1 MIDMPLAF
9 LQDTGPAS
17 VHAYCLIHSSSYRCA
32 TKRNAM
38 DKLWTCCQYFRVYIE
53 VKGQFSCI
61 KSVQTLSSA
70 EIRTETT
77 VFFMQS
83 LNTTRNSFPL
93 FWVSETLRCYS
104 FRQHCCF
111 FSTNIGIFLYLSGFF
126 KIEVQFVPSWLGM
139 NRFSVLTPL
148 SPRLLMCNCSCQWQY
163 SLYLF
168 CSWHCIIIVKLM

>member
-1 MIDMPLAF
+1 MTDVPLAF
-9 LQDTGPAS
+9 GGQILDMLPVLQSLLLSGEGI
-17 VHAYCLIHSSSYRCA
+17 VKFLR
-32 TKRNAM
+32 
-38 DKLWTCCQYFRVYIE
+38 
-53 VKGQFSCI
+53 VKGRFSCI

-83 LNTTRNSFPL
+83 LNTTHNSFPL

-148 SPRLLMCNCSCQWQY
+148 SPRLLMCNCSCQWQN

-168 CSWHCIIIVKLM
+168 CS